1 MKGFDEAN
9 AFTCE
14 EWSEVVPGNLPMWL
28 MVKNYLLQYILL
40 EATYLRSACC
50 IMGETMPAT
59 TAWHSMA
66 QHESMAQHD
75 TSIAQHDTL
84 WHSMR

>member
-1 MKGFDEAN
+1 MFSSQLLFLVKGFDEAN

-40 EATYLRSACC
+40 EATYLRSTCC
-50 IMGETMPAT
+50 IMGACL
-59 TAWHSMA
+59 A
-66 QHESMAQHD
+66 QHG
-75 TSIAQHDTL
+75 TV
-84 WHSMR
+84 